1 MEDNLYK
8 ERLEGIYSTDSL
20 NNYSES
26 ISLLVEP
33 PPELPEPTELPI
45 WTQVRNKYRTTD
57 KFIKSKAA
65 ILVLAWS
72 LILGVLFWGDHLYT
86 SIYIVHQ
93 NLSYK
98 YFPFIYILN
107 GLPLCLYPLAGML
120 ADNKYG
126 RYRIIMGSLYF
137 SLAIATICSI
147 ATCSIT
153 LAMLPQLHKNAI
165 RYSLIASAIFFL
177 LSSPGTIGFF
187 ANHLP
192 FGLDQLYEAPGDHQS
207 LFIHWL
213 IWFIF
218 LGILINSVSWSLYI
232 ILPTYH
238 IGITTRVAIPIL
250 ATCCLAFTLFIARRN
265 WRWFLAD
272 SAKISPYK
280 LVYQVTKFAR
290 EHKVPLQRSAFTYCE
305 ENLPTGLDLGKAK
318 YGGPFSTEQ
327 VEDVKVF
334 YGILKILFCV
344 GPFFF
349 TDIAANSSLYTFA
362 RHAIW
367 KNETAV
373 RVNASLANY
382 FQEYLILDGLMTPLL
397 IVLFLPPYICF
408 LRPLIIH
415 NRLGMMKRIG
425 LAMTLQLVSI
435 ALTLAM
441 DTYFHHTY
449 FHHKTDNTDSM
460 NCTCMFQVSSQM
472 PQKMDSEHRAF
483 LDLKILIIQRVL
495 VAFSYIFF
503 QIAIF
508 EFICSQ
514 SPRSMIG
521 MLFGLAFATRGVNYV
536 IGSLITLPF
545 YVLSTYLSC
554 YCGLVYYLI
563 NIAVGLTALIIF
575 MYVARNYQNRTR
587 DEFCDYHRYAE
598 NYFSRRPRKATLKKT

>member
-1 MEDNLYK
+1 
-8 ERLEGIYSTDSL
+8 
-20 NNYSES
+20 
-26 ISLLVEP
+26 
-33 PPELPEPTELPI
+33 
-45 WTQVRNKYRTTD
+45 
-57 KFIKSKAA
+57 
-65 ILVLAWS
+65 
-72 LILGVLFWGDHLYT
+72 
-86 SIYIVHQ
+86 
-93 NLSYK
+93 
-98 YFPFIYILN
+98 
-107 GLPLCLYPLAGML
+107 
-120 ADNKYG
+120 
-126 RYRIIMGSLYF
+126 MGSLYF
-137 SLAIATICSI
+137 SLALATICSI
-147 ATCSIT
+147 T
-153 LAMLPQLHKNAI
+153 LAIIVPLFHENKHQI
-165 RYSLIASAIFFL
+165 YYSLIASAVFFL

-187 ANHLP
+187 ANNLP

-207 LFIHWL
+207 LFIHWS

-218 LGILINSVSWSLYI
+218 LGILINSVSWSLFI
-232 ILPTYH
+232 IPKTHL
-238 IGITTRVAIPIL
+238 IGISTRVAIPIL

-290 EHKVPLQRSAFTYCE
+290 EHKAPLQRSAFTYCE

-362 RHAIW
+362 SHAIW
-367 KNETAV
+367 KNETAEL
-373 RVNASLANY
+373 NGSLADY
-382 FQEYLILDGLMTPLL
+382 LQEYLIRDGLMTPLL
-397 IVLFLPPYICF
+397 IVLCLPPYICF

-425 LAMTLQLVSI
+425 LAMILQLLSI

-441 DTYFHHTY
+441 DTYFH
-449 FHHKTDNTDSM
+449 KT
-460 NCTCMFQVSSQM
+460 CTKGCMFQRFNEPSDNTTKECMYNESSQKR
-472 PQKMDSEHRAF
+472 PEKMHGENLAF

-545 YVLSTYLSC
+545 YVLPTRLSSH
-554 YCGLVYYLI
+554 CGLVYYLI

-587 DEFCDYHRYAE
+587 DEICDYHRYAE